1 MEEKNEKPILIE
13 MEDTDGVKV
22 RVQIVATFEDNG
34 KNYAIANDVDDKD
47 SSYIFNIES
56 TDDGDILSSI
66 DDEKEFERL
75 CKVVD
80 ELAEIEE

>member
-1 MEEKNEKPILIE
+1 MAEENKEKPILIE
-13 MEDTDGVKV
+13 MEDVDGQKV

-34 KNYAIANDVDDKD
+34 KNYAIANDVDDEE
-47 SSYIFNIES
+47 SSYIFNVES

-66 DDEKEFERL
+66 DDEAEFERL

-80 ELAEIEE
+80 QLSE